1 MLRRLLL
8 TLVVVSV
15 IAGGAVVAA
24 PLVDAAVR
32 TSVQE
37 RVAVEVARQTGATGG
52 VDVEVRGGWFVPQA
66 LRGRYEDVRVVARGV
81 PAGDLRVEEVDAHLS
96 GVVVPLRELADGRVD
111 RVEVERATS
120 TASLAYPVLNGVLGQ
135 RQPPLSVAP
144 DQGALR
150 VTGTARV
157 LGQDVSLSAL
167 VDLTAQAGGVS
178 AVPRR
183 LDSGSALLDRLSR
196 SVLSGLRDRL
206 AFQVPLEQ
214 LPFSQQVTGVEVR
227 TTGLVVSTAGQSIVV
242 GS

>member
-8 TLVVVSV
+8 TLLVVAVLV
-15 IAGGAVVAA
+15 GGAVVAA
-24 PLVDAAVR
+24 PLVDAAAR
-32 TSVQE
+32 AAAQE
-37 RVAVEVARQTGATGG
+37 RVAVEVARLTGATGG

-66 LRGRYEDVRVVARGV
+66 VRGRYEDVRVVARGV
-81 PAGDLRVEEVDAHLS
+81 PAGDLRVEEVDARLS
-96 GVVVPLRELADGRVD
+96 GVELPLREVVDGRVD

-120 TASLAYPVLNGVLGQ
+120 TARLAYPVLNRVLGQ
-135 RQPPLSVAP
+135 REPPLSVAP
-144 DQGALR
+144 EQGALR

-157 LGQDVSLSAL
+157 LGQDLSLSAL

-178 AVPRR
+178 AVPRQ

-196 SVLSGLRDRL
+196 SVLGGLRDRL

-214 LPFSQQVTGVEVR
+214 LPFSQQVTGVEAR
-227 TTGLVVSTAGQSIVV
+227 TTGLVVSTQGSAIVV